1 MPQTKSAQTRR
12 KLLQAALQSALFS
25 SLFPARFSLA
35 QSQSSSYQ
43 TDSLKR
49 PTMTYDTSTW
59 KPFCFGRLMMLLPPE
74 AVTTIRCKLSR
85 DEIKLRTDLS
95 SMALLTQEVKARQDE
110 FKSQTHKEFGN
121 RYIGT
126 YDLNGHGFSV
136 FGYNDDEINPINKK
150 HYRRTHNYF
159 FTQIPFRV
167 WCITEEGVH
176 TPDTRKVVVDAYT
189 QLAAQ
194 IRPLADGEVPKEF
207 GCVIEKGI
215 IRSDTWEAEGMDCSF
230 RLPWFTN
237 PVDNYPLVT
246 FAMESLAQGVADT
259 EDDEIVKKA
268 SSGFESI
275 FRGLSG
281 FKMLRKAYTTING
294 LALQQVLIS
303 GPDEGKAPGWR
314 TYQFL
319 LRGMGKAKDN
329 YAPNIEIRMKGRL
342 PESHKKPA
350 PPFANDEA
358 AVAFW
363 DAVVGTLRLRP
374 VLAADGRTITDSGAV
389 ELPPTCQSEG
399 LVPRTGVYEAQ
410 IDASH
415 PSASYFNEGPL
426 RWAYKQE
433 GERMNRLGAYGAE
446 HLVTWTWIRKNWE
459 V

>member
-12 KLLQAALQSALFS
+12 KLLQAALQSALFA

-35 QSQSSSYQ
+35 QSQPSSPQ
-43 TDSLKR
+43 PDSLKR

-74 AVTTIRCKLSR
+74 AVTTIRCKLATR
-85 DEIKLRTDLS
+85 EIKLRTDLT
-95 SMALLTQEVKARQDE
+95 SMDLLVKEVKARQDE
-110 FKSQTHKEFGN
+110 FKKLAHKEFGH

-126 YDLNGHGFSV
+126 DDLGGRGYSV
-136 FGYNDDEINPINKK
+136 FGYDDDEINRFAKV
-150 HYRRTHNYF
+150 YFCEMYLYF
-159 FTQIPFRV
+159 FTVSPFRV
-167 WCITEEGVH
+167 WYIKGDSEISSEI
-176 TPDTRKVVVDAYT
+176 RKELVNNFT
-189 QLAAQ
+189 HLAAQ

-215 IRSDTWEAEGMDCSF
+215 IRSDTWEAEGVSCSF
-230 RLPWFTN
+230 ELPWFTN
-237 PVDNYPLVT
+237 PVDNLPLVI
-246 FAMESLAQGVADT
+246 FSMESRAQGKVDSQSMLDRLSPMQAIANAAKGVRT
-259 EDDEIVKKA
+259 IRKEKSTLNGIEGEQYILRERSPEDDWSGYLFRFA
-268 SSGFESI
+268 S
-275 FRGLSG
+275 
-281 FKMLRKAYTTING
+281 
-294 LALQQVLIS
+294 V
-303 GPDEGKAPGWR
+303 GKP
-314 TYQFL
+314 Q
-319 LRGMGKAKDN
+319 DN
-329 YAPNIEIRMKGRL
+329 YHPTLSLTMKGRA
-342 PESHKKPA
+342 PQSHKKPA

-415 PSASYFNEGPL
+415 PSASYFNEGPF

-433 GERMNRLGAYGAE
+433 GERMGRLGAYGAE

>member
-1 MPQTKSAQTRR
+1 MKDDGLFDVETR
-12 KLLQAALQSALFS
+12 
-25 SLFPARFSLA
+25 
-35 QSQSSSYQ
+35 SQ
-43 TDSLKR
+43 
-49 PTMTYDTSTW
+49 
-59 KPFCFGRLMMLLPPE
+59 
-74 AVTTIRCKLSR
+74 VI
-85 DEIKLRTDLS
+85 
-95 SMALLTQEVKARQDE
+95 
-110 FKSQTHKEFGN
+110 
-121 RYIGT
+121 
-126 YDLNGHGFSV
+126 
-136 FGYNDDEINPINKK
+136 ND
-150 HYRRTHNYF
+150 
-159 FTQIPFRV
+159 
-167 WCITEEGVH
+167 
-176 TPDTRKVVVDAYT
+176 YT

-207 GCVIEKGI
+207 GCVIEKGL
-215 IRSDTWEAEGMDCSF
+215 IRSDTWEAEGVDCSF

-237 PVDNYPLVT
+237 PVDNYPLVS
-246 FAMESLAQGVADT
+246 FSMDSLAQGVADT
-259 EDDEIVKKA
+259 EKNDIVKKA
-268 SSGFESI
+268 TSGFDAI
-275 FRGLSG
+275 VKGISG

-329 YAPNIEIRMKGRL
+329 YAPNIEISMDGFL

>member
-12 KLLQAALQSALFS
+12 KLLRAALQSALFS

-35 QSQSSSYQ
+35 QNKSSSPEP
-43 TDSLKR
+43 DSLKR

-110 FKSQTHKEFGN
+110 FKSQTHKDFGN

-215 IRSDTWEAEGMDCSF
+215 IRSDTWEAEGVSCSF
-230 RLPWFTN
+230 ELPWFTN
-237 PVDNYPLVT
+237 PVDNLPLVI
-246 FAMESLAQGVADT
+246 FSMESRAQGKVDSQSMLDRLSPMQAIANAAKGVRT
-259 EDDEIVKKA
+259 IRKEKSTLNGIEGEQYILRERSPEDDWSGYLFRFA
-268 SSGFESI
+268 S
-275 FRGLSG
+275 
-281 FKMLRKAYTTING
+281 
-294 LALQQVLIS
+294 V
-303 GPDEGKAPGWR
+303 GKP
-314 TYQFL
+314 Q
-319 LRGMGKAKDN
+319 DN
-329 YAPNIEIRMKGRL
+329 YHPTLSLTMKGRA
-342 PESHKKPA
+342 PQSYKKPA

-415 PSASYFNEGPL
+415 PSASYFNEGLL

-433 GERMNRLGAYGAE
+433 GERMGRLGAYGAE
-446 HLVTWTWIRKNWE
+446 HLVTWTWIRKTWE